1 MNKQA
6 LIPSGISSLRL
17 AALPLFFYFNSI
29 GSPLLCLL
37 VFALA
42 AGTDLLDGFIAR
54 KLKVASKRGAYF
66 DAVVDFLFVA
76 GIFTAFMLNGYY
88 QSWILLVIAASFVQF
103 VVSSLYAKKLY
114 DPLGKY
120 IGSVLYIAI
129 VLTLLAPTSVVFAVV
144 EVGFPLWAGASF
156 VTRTISFTANY
167 RKSLLLQKTALNKP
181 RQTVQPRR

>member
-1 MNKQA
+1 MNKNA

-17 AALPLFFYFNSI
+17 AALPIFFYFNSI
-29 GSPLLCLL
+29 GSPSMCLL

-54 KLKVASKRGAYF
+54 KLKVASKKGAYF

-76 GIFTAFMLNGYY
+76 GIFTAFIQNGYY
-88 QSWILLVIAASFVQF
+88 PAWIFLVIAASFVQF
-103 VVSSLYAKKLY
+103 VVSGFYTKKLY

-129 VLTLLAPTSVVFAVV
+129 ILTLLAPTSVVFAVV
-144 EVGFPLWAGASF
+144 EVGFPIWAGASF
-156 VTRTISFTANY
+156 ITRTLSFTANY
-167 RKSLLLQKTALNKP
+167 RRSLLLQKNLLNQP
-181 RQTVQPRR
+181 HQTTRP